1 MLRALHGGQKKV
13 KRKILCKKG
22 KELAFDKHNCT
33 NPDLGE
39 KITHF
44 KQKRAVVIAVSV
56 RKCSEIAVQCLSGL
70 PVFRSL
76 LLSSCP
82 GKSKTAAEKLFTS
95 LYKQV

>member
-44 KQKRAVVIAVSV
+44 KQKRAVVIAVSDSQEMQRNCSTVFV
-56 RKCSEIAVQCLSGL
+56 RTTCLQV
-70 PVFRSL
+70 PAFKQ
-76 LLSSCP
+76 LSR
-82 GKSKTAAEKLFTS
+82 
-95 LYKQV
+95 